1 MRVRVEHLDEPFGI
15 GDRRPRLSWRLP
27 EDATDQR
34 AYELRLDD
42 GITTG
47 RVESAE
53 NVLVAWPGAALSSR
67 ERREVQVRVWTN
79 LGESPWS
86 EPTVLEAGLL
96 DPSDWVARWIRPV
109 EHEQHQPGF
118 RPAYLL
124 RGSVPIDKPVAAAR
138 LYATAQGLYEPYL
151 NGHRVGDLELTP
163 GYTEYA
169 KRTQVQV
176 YDVTPVVTAGTNA
189 LGAVLADGWF
199 RGEVGMLRSFDQFGE
214 STAFL
219 AQLHVD
225 HADGTT
231 TVFGT
236 GDGWTST
243 ASHILSA
250 DLIEGQAEDRRLVR
264 DGWSAPTYPD
274 GDWDAAIVADLGF
287 EQLVAS
293 AAPPV
298 RVVQQVRPV
307 SVTTLGPGRQVFD
320 LGQNINGRVR
330 LTDLGPAGTALTL
343 THAEWLGAGGDV
355 TTDHLEPADIPYL
368 DKEVR
373 AGMVDRVTSA
383 GISGDVFEPRFTTHG
398 FQYVRVEGH
407 PRELTAD
414 DLVGLVVHT
423 DLRPTGTFECSDPK
437 VNALHE
443 ASVWS
448 FRDNACDVPTDCP
461 TRERAAWTGDWQLF
475 VPTATFMYDVAGFST
490 KWLRDLAAG
499 QWENGIVGNMAP
511 MPPAESTGF
520 LERVNGSA
528 GWGDAAVLVPWEIY
542 REHGDVRL
550 LEEQWP
556 SMVAWL
562 DFVER
567 TAAEQR
573 HPSRTE
579 ARPEPA
585 RHERYLWDAGF
596 HWGEWLVPGED
607 LSDFGAFAA
616 ADKSDVAT
624 AYFARS
630 TGIAARIARLIG
642 RDAEAERYERLSAEV
657 ADAWRTEFLGAD
669 GQLRP
674 QTQANLVRALAFGL
688 VPDDQRPAVADQ
700 LAKMVRDNGTHLAT
714 GFLATP
720 DLLPVLADG
729 GHLEVAYDLLFQDSA
744 PSWMAMIDRGAT
756 TVWERWEGIDD
767 DGVPHES
774 LNHYS
779 KGAVIG
785 FLHRY
790 VVGIQRVEP
799 TYRSFRV
806 QPRPGGGLTWARA
819 EHESPHGRVAATWRV
834 GGDTF
839 ELEVT
844 VPPGCTADVVLP
856 SGESSTVPAGTHT
869 WMTHGSAA

>member
-1 MRVRVEHLDEPFGI
+1 M
-15 GDRRPRLSWRLP
+15 
-27 EDATDQR
+27 
-34 AYELRLDD
+34 
-42 GITTG
+42 
-47 RVESAE
+47 
-53 NVLVAWPGAALSSR
+53 
-67 ERREVQVRVWTN
+67 
-79 LGESPWS
+79 
-86 EPTVLEAGLL
+86 
-96 DPSDWVARWIRPV
+96 
-109 EHEQHQPGF
+109 
-118 RPAYLL
+118 
-124 RGSVPIDKPVAAAR
+124 
-138 LYATAQGLYEPYL
+138 
-151 NGHRVGDLELTP
+151 
-163 GYTEYA
+163 
-169 KRTQVQV
+169 
-176 YDVTPVVTAGTNA
+176 
-189 LGAVLADGWF
+189 
-199 RGEVGMLRSFDQFGE
+199 
-214 STAFL
+214 
-219 AQLHVD
+219 
-225 HADGTT
+225 
-231 TVFGT
+231 
-236 GDGWTST
+236 
-243 ASHILSA
+243 
-250 DLIEGQAEDRRLVR
+250 
-264 DGWSAPTYPD
+264 
-274 GDWDAAIVADLGF
+274 
-287 EQLVAS
+287 
-293 AAPPV
+293 
-298 RVVQQVRPV
+298 
-307 SVTTLGPGRQVFD
+307 
-320 LGQNINGRVR
+320 
-330 LTDLGPAGTALTL
+330 
-343 THAEWLGAGGDV
+343 
-355 TTDHLEPADIPYL
+355 TTDHLEPADIPFL

-475 VPTATFMYDVAGFST
+475 VPTATFLYDVAGFST

-542 REHGDVRL
+542 QEHGDVRL

-579 ARPEPA
+579 PRPEPA

-630 TGIAARIARLIG
+630 AGIAARIARLIG

-674 QTQANLVRALAFGL
+674 QTQANMVRALAFGF

-856 SGESSTVPAGTHT
+856 SGESSTVPAGTHY